1 MRFVIKHKAALKKS
15 RHRRELLLTKL
26 GDRSIVLVGLMGA
39 GKTVIGRMLA
49 KRLKLPFVDADQEI
63 ESAAGMSVKD
73 IFAEHGEAY
82 FRDGERKVIKRLL
95 ENGPQILATGG
106 GAVMNKQTRET
117 IARNGVTLWLKA
129 DLDILM
135 ERVSR
140 KNTRPLLQTSDPRA
154 VMKKLLD
161 QRYPIYGLSD
171 VSVVSRNVQK
181 RTIVTEAMANLCEFL
196 CLEPEASTQTKTA
209 DNSSQQCSTSTPPRQ
224 KPKRQ

>member
-1 MRFVIKHKAALKKS
+1 MRLAIKHNAAQKKS
-15 RHRRELLLTKL
+15 RHRRELLLSKL
-26 GDRSIVLVGLMGA
+26 GDRSIILVGLMGA

-63 ESAAGMSVKD
+63 EAAAGMSIKD

-82 FRDGERKVIKRLL
+82 FRDGERKVIKRILD
-95 ENGPQILATGG
+95 NGPQILATGG
-106 GAVMNKQTRET
+106 GAMINKQTRDAIT
-117 IARNGVTLWLKA
+117 KCGITLWLKA

-140 KNTRPLLQTSDPRA
+140 KNTRPLLQTDDPRS

-161 QRYPIYGLSD
+161 ERYPIYGLSD

-181 RTIVTEAMANLCEFL
+181 RTIVTEAVVNLCEFL
-196 CLEPEASTQTKTA
+196 CHENDPGTH
-209 DNSSQQCSTSTPPRQ
+209 SSHKNKPKKQ
-224 KPKRQ
+224 KPKRP

>member
-1 MRFVIKHKAALKKS
+1 MRLAVKHKAAQKKS
-15 RHRRELLLTKL
+15 RHRRELLISKL

-63 ESAAGMSVKD
+63 ETAAGMSIKD
-73 IFAEHGEAY
+73 IFAEHGEAS

-106 GAVMNKQTRET
+106 GAVMNKQTRDA
-117 IARNGVTLWLKA
+117 IAKRGVTLWLKA
-129 DLDILM
+129 DLNILM

-140 KNTRPLLQTSDPRA
+140 KNNRPLLQTDDPRT

-171 VSVVSRNVQK
+171 VSVISRNVQK
-181 RTIVTEAMANLCEFL
+181 RTIVTEAVVNLCEFL
-196 CLEPEASTQTKTA
+196 CHEHDPTNGSKSHQTQT
-209 DNSSQQCSTSTPPRQ
+209 TPPRNQ
-224 KPKRQ
+224 RRKPK

>member
-1 MRFVIKHKAALKKS
+1 MRLAVKHKAAQKKS
-15 RHRRELLLTKL
+15 RHRRELLLSKL

-63 ESAAGMSVKD
+63 ETAAGMSIKD

-82 FRDGERKVIKRLL
+82 FRDGERKVIKRILD
-95 ENGPQILATGG
+95 NGPQILATGG
-106 GAVMNKQTRET
+106 GAVMNKQTRDAVAKRG
-117 IARNGVTLWLKA
+117 ITLWLKA
-129 DLDILM
+129 DLNILM

-140 KNTRPLLQTSDPRA
+140 KNNRPLLQTENPRA

-181 RTIVTEAMANLCEFL
+181 RTIVTEAVVNLCEFL
-196 CLEPEASTQTKTA
+196 CHEDDPGA
-209 DNSSQQCSTSTPPRQ
+209 NSSSQKAGKDKPQKQ
-224 KPKRQ
+224 KPKRP